1 LLTRTQRLI
10 VILVQVLPVAA
21 MLVWMALYVSNQV
34 RRTVASITPMVVHEF
49 ERRLQREVAI
59 GRITNPSPGVVVLED
74 VRIAEGRTLATGTMV
89 SAASIVIR
97 YDLRGLLGGQ
107 GAGAI
112 SRVEVVRPHLLL
124 VRRRDGSLNV
134 SALFRRPP
142 GPPGPPFTGIVHV
155 TGGTVL
161 FQDYLGAPPT
171 KPTIAH
177 VRGVDAAID
186 AAGYPRYEFRVTAAG
201 RQGEFAA
208 AHVVGVYDSAA
219 AVARMDVRA
228 TGLNAPFAAL
238 HFRVPGDIRLLDG
251 TLRLALGVTL
261 RRIDSRWATALTGV
275 VAVNGVDAL
284 IPRISA
290 PVRDTTGNV
299 ILTRDQAAMSL
310 TGDFAGSPVRVTG
323 TVTDLRRPRLDIF
336 VASRTARFAR
346 AVEAVG
352 FLSSLRIVGLH
363 GSGPLEIR
371 ITGPTSN
378 PTILVSATIPR
389 ATYRGYLAEN
399 VTLEVRYRAGVLDLR
414 FVRARIAGGTVV
426 ASGIV
431 KTNGVPVLDIRGR
444 AVGVSLSRVPLP
456 VRERVTGTASA
467 RFLITGTAAKPV
479 VTASVSVVRG
489 AIRGI
494 VVSAPSIEIT
504 YRRGR
509 IEAVAELAVRY
520 AGGVVRL
527 AGRITPST
535 ISARYVAE
543 GVDLA
548 RLGELIG
555 LEEIRGILYSVGRVE
570 GSIVDPTV
578 SGTAEVFRGS
588 YQSFDTD
595 YARVEFIGNRR
606 SLSVRQGVVRIF
618 PAEVNIAGTVSGLQ
632 SRRIEFQGSIQAN
645 RLRVRQVLAA
655 IDREVDITGVIAAD
669 FGFSGAYLRNSR
681 PGVSPFVDTTGSG
694 TVALEDGT
702 AFGYPI
708 STASA
713 VLSYDGTV
721 LTVADAV
728 LSSQEARLTANGT
741 VSLATTLV
749 DLSFELS
756 GFDLARLH
764 DKLGSYVSLAGKAR
778 ATGAV
783 TGPWTGVRI
792 AVDAGV
798 DAPVL
803 NSVRFDQVGASA
815 VISGSTLTSYSLRLM
830 RGKQLYELEG
840 NDFNTTTRC
849 MSATTVRVS
858 DASIPDMWAILT
870 SSPYLGA
877 AEAERLRRGLRTAPR
892 PTAGVLDGSATITG
906 CLSNPSG
913 LGRIEARNVVLDG
926 KQIDSL
932 VVQASSTEGV
942 VSLAEFRATSEAM
955 VVEATPIDPGA
966 PVYRDGQI
974 AVSVAA
980 YNIDLT
986 RLRPWLGEH
995 TPSGTLTA
1003 RFDLEGPARE
1013 PTVIGSVEV
1022 ADPGYGGFTFDRL
1035 RASRIELAGDTI
1047 RVADVILATNGHQIV
1062 ARGRLPWSW
1071 SALTIPSDQPLQFT
1085 AELVREDLSFLAAF
1099 VPQIE
1104 AGTTSGPV
1112 QAVVDV
1118 GGTLAD
1124 PNLSGLV
1131 QVQNGSIG
1139 LRGFRNVFNNV
1150 NIDMLFDGNQV
1161 LVNKL
1166 SAQSS
1171 LGGSVEV
1178 VPGGFVRIG
1187 TLDTSEVGFLV
1198 AARGL
1203 VVSERDALG
1212 YQEDVSLT
1220 VDAGLSVTG
1229 MLRSPLIADRQI
1241 DSLAGGITI
1250 RNSSV
1255 AFAVPETPPAIAQP
1269 TFAVNPRFDVGV
1281 SVGDDV
1287 TIRPPRM
1294 SLVVGGEGL
1303 VTGTLSRP
1311 DVRFQLGV
1319 RRGSLALGASSLRV
1333 LPGSGIEVTYAPP
1346 AEPQL
1351 VLRNF
1356 QANTSVTATGPT
1368 GRRERY
1374 VITIT
1379 VSGPIERMQ
1388 IGLSS
1393 SPPGL
1398 SREQMLAALG
1408 HVEGLFA
1415 TAEGSLQ
1422 RELANVLTAVGAS
1435 TLFAPVERVFVEQL
1449 GFEQFSLE
1457 YSAVTPLSLYLSRR
1471 LFDSFYIS
1479 YYQRLTGQFVG
1490 LNNVSYQIELSY
1502 RFRNLYQVS
1511 FGIDDQQ
1518 TSTIQVGYQR
1528 AIDW

>member
-1 LLTRTQRLI
+1 MLTRTQRLI
-10 VILVQVLPVAA
+10 VILVQVLPVVA
-21 MLVWMALYVSNQV
+21 MLVWMALYVSDQV
-34 RRTVASITPMVVHEF
+34 RRTVAGITPIVVREF
-49 ERRLQREVAI
+49 ERRLGREVAI
-59 GRITNPSPGVVVLED
+59 GRITTPSPGVVVLED

-89 SAASIVIR
+89 SAPSVVIR
-97 YDLRGLLGGQ
+97 YDLRGLLRGQ
-107 GAGAI
+107 GAAAV
-112 SRVEVVRPHLLL
+112 SRIEVVRPHVSLI
-124 VRRRDGSLNV
+124 RRRDGSLNV
-134 SALFRRPP
+134 SALFTRPP
-142 GPPGPPFTGIVHV
+142 GPPGPPFTGTIHV

-161 FQDYLGAPPT
+161 FQDYQAAPTRPAL
-171 KPTIAH
+171 AH
-177 VRGVDAAID
+177 LRDVDAVID
-186 AAGYPRYEFRVTAAG
+186 AARYPRYEFRVTAAG

-228 TGLNAPFAAL
+228 SGVSAPFAAS
-238 HFRVPGDIRLLDG
+238 HIRVPGDIRLLDG
-251 TLRLALGVTL
+251 TLQPALGVAL
-261 RRIDSRWATALTGV
+261 RRTDSRWATTLTGV
-275 VAVNGVDAL
+275 IGVRGVDAL
-284 IPRISA
+284 IPRTSA

-310 TGDFAGSPVRVTG
+310 TGVFAGSPVRVTG
-323 TVTDLRRPRLDIF
+323 TVTDLQRPTLDIL
-336 VASRTARFAR
+336 VVSRSARFAG
-346 AVEAVG
+346 AVEAVD
-352 FLSSLRIVGLH
+352 FLSSLRVVGLH
-363 GSGPLEIR
+363 GSGPLELK
-371 ITGPTSN
+371 ITGPTSD
-378 PTILVSATIPR
+378 PTIFVSATVPR
-389 ATYRGYLAEN
+389 ATYQGYVAEN
-399 VTLEVRYRAGVLDLR
+399 VRIEGQYRTGVLDLR
-414 FVRARIAGGTVV
+414 SVRARVAGGTVV
-426 ASGIV
+426 ASGTV
-431 KTNGVPVLDIRGR
+431 TTNGVPTLDIRGR
-444 AVGVSLSRVPLP
+444 AVGVDLSRVPLP
-456 VRERVTGTASA
+456 IRERITGTASA
-467 RFLITGTAAKPV
+467 RFVVTGTTATPV
-479 VTASVSVVRG
+479 VTASVSVARGVVRG
-489 AIRGI
+489 IA
-494 VVSAPSIEIT
+494 VSAPSIEIT

-509 IEAVAELAVRY
+509 IEATTELAVRY

-527 AGRITPST
+527 AGRFTPST
-535 ISARYVAE
+535 VSARYVAE

-555 LEEIRGILYSVGRVE
+555 VEGIRGVLYSTGRVE
-570 GSIVDPTV
+570 GSIANPTV

-588 YQSFDTD
+588 YQSFNTD
-595 YARVEFIGNRR
+595 YARLEFTGNQR
-606 SLSVRQGVVRIF
+606 SVSVQQGVVRVF

-645 RLRVRQVLAA
+645 RLQVQQVLAA
-655 IDREVDITGVIAAD
+655 MDREVDVTGAIAAD
-669 FGFSGAYLRNSR
+669 FRLSGAYLRNTR

-694 TVALEDGT
+694 TVTLEDGT

-713 VLSYDGTV
+713 LLSYDGTV
-721 LTVADAV
+721 VTISEAV
-728 LSSQEARLTANGT
+728 LASQEARLTVNGA

-764 DKLGSYVSLAGKAR
+764 DRLGNYVSVAGTAG

-783 TGPWTGVRI
+783 TGPWAGVRI
-792 AVDAGV
+792 AVTAGV
-798 DAPVL
+798 DEPIV
-803 NSVRFDQVGASA
+803 NNVRFDQAAASA
-815 VISGSTLTSYSLRLM
+815 VISGSTLTSYNFRLA
-830 RGKQLYELEG
+830 RGEQLYELEG

-849 MSATTVRVS
+849 MSATTVRIS
-858 DASIPDMWAILT
+858 NANIPDIWSILT
-870 SSPYLGA
+870 SSPYLGT
-877 AEAERLRRGLRTAPR
+877 AEAERLRRGLRAAPR

-913 LGRIEARNVVLDG
+913 LGRIEARNVVLDDRR
-926 KQIDSL
+926 IDSL
-932 VVQASSTEGV
+932 VVQASSSEGV

-955 VVEATPIDPGA
+955 VVEATPVDPGA

-980 YNIDLT
+980 YNIDLA

-1013 PTVIGSVEV
+1013 PRVIGSVEV
-1022 ADPGYGGFTFDRL
+1022 ANPGYGGFAFDRL

-1047 RVADVILATNGHQIV
+1047 RVADVILATSGHQVV

-1071 SALTIPSDQPLQFT
+1071 SELTIPRDQPLEFS

-1099 VPQIE
+1099 VPQIDAE
-1104 AGTTSGPV
+1104 TTSGPV
-1112 QAVVDV
+1112 QVVLDV
-1118 GGTLAD
+1118 AGTLED

-1131 QVQNGSIG
+1131 QVQNGSLG
-1139 LRGFRNVFNNV
+1139 LRGFRNVFSNID
-1150 NIDMLFDGNQV
+1150 IDMLFDGNQV
-1161 LVNKL
+1161 LVNRL

-1171 LGGSVEV
+1171 LGGSIEV
-1178 VPGGFVRIG
+1178 VPGGFVRLG
-1187 TLDTSEVGFLV
+1187 TLDTSEIALLV

-1212 YQEDVSLT
+1212 YQEDVTLT

-1229 MLRSPLIADRQI
+1229 TLRSPLIADRQI
-1241 DSLAGGITI
+1241 DGLAGGVTI
-1250 RNSSV
+1250 RNSSLT
-1255 AFAVPETPPAIAQP
+1255 FAVPETPPAVVQR
-1269 TFAVNPRFDVGV
+1269 TFAVNPRFDVGI
-1281 SVGDDV
+1281 SLGEDV

-1303 VTGTLSRP
+1303 VTGTLARP
-1311 DVRFQLGV
+1311 DVRFQLEV

-1333 LPGSGIEVTYAPP
+1333 VPGSGIEITYAPP

-1356 QANTSVTATGPT
+1356 QATTSVSATGPT
-1368 GRRERY
+1368 GTRERY

-1398 SREQMLAALG
+1398 TREQMLAALG

-1415 TAEGSLQ
+1415 TAEGTLQ

-1471 LFDSFYIS
+1471 LFDSVYLS
-1479 YYQRLTGQFVG
+1479 YFQRLTGQFVG
-1490 LNNVSYQIELSY
+1490 PNNVSYQIQLSY